1 MDVGRHDQSVAQADP
16 VMHPSHAA
24 HPAVGPPP
32 EAGRELSLP
41 ELLAVLRRYRLL
53 LAGAL
58 GVGLGMAVLLLAWL
72 PPVYLATAQV
82 MIEPMRQGPEDSA
95 LPAAGIADDGTAIDS
110 QVKLLASRSM
120 ARQVIEAM
128 GLETEPELQRSLDV
142 AERLGD
148 LAGVARAAARED
160 DAIGLIDRFL
170 ERLEVARDGKTHVI
184 RITFRSSDPGVA
196 AQVANG
202 VAERYIA
209 GQLEAKARATRDA
222 ADWLRTALDS
232 SREVLEVAESELASF
247 RENVQDDYADAFAL
261 HGVDVVN
268 LRRDLV
274 AVAGERAARQSELGR
289 LRRVLAENNSDLA
302 FQELGGSEVLEDLYN
317 LKNQTTRREA
327 ELATQYGDR
336 HPLILDVRAERRE
349 LERRIR
355 AEQLALVGSVE
366 AEIAA
371 ARAREAA
378 LQRELEGLKSQNSAL
393 AQAEAR
399 IADLERAADRA
410 RRLHEAYLARYQ
422 AVADAGDTQ
431 RPDARLISEATVPPR
446 PSQPRPALI
455 FSLFGAASLGTGLLL
470 VFFLEQLDHGF
481 RSVRALEQGLGLRCL
496 GAVPLVD
503 RRRRRGL
510 ALADLP
516 LERPRSRFAESLR
529 ALIAG
534 LVGPAV
540 EGAGRVVLVTSSV
553 PGEGKSTTTTA
564 LARLAAAEGLKVLL
578 IDADLRRPIL
588 ATLLGLEGETG
599 LVEIL
604 RGERE
609 AEAVLRVDRRSG
621 LSFIPGSA
629 RVSQPT
635 RLLGP
640 AAMGILLDEAR
651 RHFDLVLVDSPPLL
665 AVGDAR
671 VMAPLCDAVLLLVR
685 WNATQQALATHAL
698 SQLGQAPGRPVL
710 AVLTGVDPDAQLGL
724 GSGESRVVRRQL
736 LRYYAE
742 G

>member
-1 MDVGRHDQSVAQADP
+1 MTEKHLASA
-16 VMHPSHAA
+16 
-24 HPAVGPPP
+24 GPPP
-32 EAGRELSLP
+32 GATPETGVELSLP

-53 LAGAL
+53 LL
-58 GVGLGMAVLLLAWL
+58 GSLGIGLGAALLLLAWL

-82 MIEPMRQGPEDSA
+82 MIEPTRRAPDDSA
-95 LPAAGIADDGTAIDS
+95 LSTTGIGDDTTAIDS

-120 ARQVIEAM
+120 ARQVIERLA
-128 GLETEPELQRSLDV
+128 LDAEPELRRSLDL
-142 AERLGD
+142 AERLGA
-148 LAGVARAAARED
+148 LAGVARATAGAAG
-160 DAIGLIDRFL
+160 DAGLVDRFL
-170 ERLEVARDGKTHVI
+170 DRLEVVRDGKTQVI
-184 RITFRSSDPGVA
+184 RITFASADSRMA
-196 AQVANG
+196 ASVANS

-209 GQLEAKARATRDA
+209 GQLEAKAAATREA
-222 ADWLRTALDS
+222 VAWLQTALDQ
-232 SREVLEVAESELASF
+232 SRAALEAAEGELEGF
-247 RENVQDDYADAFAL
+247 RDRVQDQYADALAL

-274 AVAGERAARQSELGR
+274 AVAGERAARQAELAR
-289 LRRVLAENNSDLA
+289 LRRVLGQGTADLA
-302 FQELGGSEVLEDLYN
+302 FQELGGSQVLEDLYS

-327 ELATQYGDR
+327 ELATRYGDR

-349 LERRIR
+349 LEKRIR
-355 AEQLALVGSVE
+355 AEQQALVGNVE

-378 LQRELEGLKSQNSAL
+378 LERELDGLKSQNAAL

-399 IADLERAADRA
+399 IAELGRAVDSA
-410 RRLHEAYLARYQ
+410 RRLHESYLGRYR

-431 RPDARLISEATVPPR
+431 RPDARLISEATVPLR

-481 RSVRALEQGLGLRCL
+481 RSARALEQGLGLRCL
-496 GAVPLVD
+496 GPVPLVD
-503 RRRRRGL
+503 RRRRGRH
-510 ALADLP
+510 ALVDLP
-516 LERPRSRFAESLR
+516 LERPRSRFAEGLR

-534 LVGPAV
+534 LVGPSKRD
-540 EGAGRVVLVTSSV
+540 GGRVVLVTSSV
-553 PGEGKSTTTTA
+553 PGEGKSTTATA
-564 LARLAAAEGLKVLL
+564 LARLAALEGLKVLL
-578 IDADLRRPIL
+578 IDADLRRP
-588 ATLLGLEGETG
+588 AVAGLLGLEAKVG

-609 AEAVLRVDRRSG
+609 AETVLRQDRRSG
-621 LSFIPGSA
+621 LSFVPGSA

-640 AAMGILLDEAR
+640 AGIGILLEEAR

-671 VMAPLCDAVLLLVR
+671 VMAPLCDAVLFLVR
-685 WNATQQALATHAL
+685 WNATQRALVTHAL
-698 SQLGQAPGRPVL
+698 GLLGTTSGGPEGPDRPVL
-710 AVLTGVDPDAQLGL
+710 AVLTQVDCEAQLGL

-736 LRYYAE
+736 LQYYTE

>member
-1 MDVGRHDQSVAQADP
+1 
-16 VMHPSHAA
+16 MHPAC
-24 HPAVGPPP
+24 PAVGPPP
-32 EAGRELSLP
+32 EAPAELSLP

-58 GVGLGMAVLLLAWL
+58 GIGIGAAVLLLAWL

-82 MIEPMRQGPEDSA
+82 MIEPVRQVLEDSA
-95 LPAAGIADDGTAIDS
+95 LPATGIADDGTAIDS

-120 ARQVIEAM
+120 ARQVILAL
-128 GLETEPELQRSLDV
+128 GLDVEPELQRSLDV
-142 AERLGD
+142 AERLGK
-148 LAGVARAAARED
+148 LAGVARATAQGEGS
-160 DAIGLIDRFL
+160 IGLVDRFL
-170 ERLEVARDGKTHVI
+170 DRLLVARDGKTQVI
-184 RITFRSSDPGVA
+184 RITFASTDPRLA
-196 AQVANG
+196 ALVANG
-202 VAERYIA
+202 VAERYIQ
-209 GQLEAKARATRDA
+209 GQLEAKASATEDA
-222 ADWLRTALDS
+222 VAWLRTALDQ
-232 SREVLEVAESELASF
+232 SRATLEAAESELASF
-247 RENVQDDYADAFAL
+247 RDGVQHEHADALAL

-274 AVAGERAARQSELGR
+274 AVAGERAARQAELAR
-289 LRRVLAENNSDLA
+289 LRRVLASSDLDLA
-302 FQELGGSEVLEDLYN
+302 FQELGGSQVLEDLYN

-349 LERRIR
+349 LEGRIR
-355 AEQLALVGSVE
+355 AEQQALVGSVE

-378 LQRELEGLKSQNSAL
+378 LQRELDGLKSQNTAL

-410 RRLHEAYLARYQ
+410 RRLHEAYLGRYQ
-422 AVADAGDTQ
+422 VVADAGDTQ
-431 RPDARLISEATVPPR
+431 RPDARLISEATVPLR

-470 VFFLEQLDHGF
+470 VFFLEQLDRGF
-481 RSVRALEQGLGLRCL
+481 RTVRALEQGLGLRCL

-503 RRRRRGL
+503 RRRRRGH
-510 ALADLP
+510 ALVDLP

-529 ALIAG
+529 ALVAG
-534 LVGPAV
+534 LVGPAGK
-540 EGAGRVVLVTSSV
+540 GAGRVVLVTSSV
-553 PGEGKSTTTTA
+553 PNEGKSTTTTA
-564 LARLAAAEGLKVLL
+564 LARLAAAEGLRVLL
-578 IDADLRRPIL
+578 IDADLRRPAL
-588 ATLLGLEGETG
+588 AGLLGLEAEVG

-604 RGERE
+604 RGECQ
-609 AEAVLRVDRRSG
+609 AEAVLRQDRRSG

-640 AAMGILLDEAR
+640 SGMGILLEEAR

-671 VMAPLCDAVLLLVR
+671 VMAPSCDAVLLLVR
-685 WNATQQALATHAL
+685 WSATQRALVAHAL
-698 SQLGQAPGRPVL
+698 GQLENSPARPVL
-710 AVLTGVDPDAQLGL
+710 AVLTRVDPDAQLGL

-736 LRYYAE
+736 LQYYAE

>member
-1 MDVGRHDQSVAQADP
+1 MQAGNP
-16 VMHPSHAA
+16 AR
-24 HPAVGPPP
+24 PAVGPPAA
-32 EAGRELSLP
+32 AGELSLP
-41 ELLAVLRRYRLL
+41 ELLGVLRRYRLL
-53 LAGAL
+53 LLGAL
-58 GVGLGMAVLLLAWL
+58 GVGLGLAVLLLAWL
-72 PPVYLATAQV
+72 PPVYVATAQV
-82 MIEPMRQGPEDSA
+82 MIEPLRQVPEDSA
-95 LPAAGIADDGTAIDS
+95 LPATGIADDGTAIDS

-120 ARQVIEAM
+120 ARQVIDA
-128 GLETEPELQRSLDV
+128 LDLAAEPELQRPLAV
-142 AERLGD
+142 AERLGE
-148 LAGVARAAARED
+148 LAGVPRAAALED
-160 DAIGLIDRFL
+160 GAGGLVDRFL
-170 ERLEVARDGKTHVI
+170 ERLEVARDGKTRVI
-184 RITFRSSDPGVA
+184 RISFASSDPKIA
-196 AQVANG
+196 ALVANG
-202 VAERYIA
+202 VAERYIE
-209 GQLEAKARATRDA
+209 GQLETKTRATRDA
-222 ADWLRTALDS
+222 AAWLRSALDT
-232 SREVLEVAESELASF
+232 SREALEVAEAELAGF
-247 RENVQDDYADAFAL
+247 RERSQDEYADAFAL
-261 HGVDVVN
+261 HGVDVFN

-274 AVAGERAARQSELGR
+274 AVAGERAARQSELVR
-289 LRRVLAENNSDLA
+289 LRRVLAEGDPDLA
-302 FQELGGSEVLEDLYN
+302 FQELGGSEVLENLYG

-327 ELATQYGDR
+327 ELATRYGDR

-378 LQRELEGLKSQNSAL
+378 LERELDGLKNQNTAL
-393 AQAEAR
+393 AQAEVR

-431 RPDARLISEATVPPR
+431 RPDARLISEATMPSR

-481 RSVRALEQGLGLRCL
+481 RSARALEQGLGLRCL

-516 LERPRSRFAESLR
+516 LERPRSRYAESLR
-529 ALIAG
+529 ALVAG
-534 LVGPAV
+534 LVGPV
-540 EGAGRVVLVTSSV
+540 GERGGKVVLVTSSV

-578 IDADLRRPIL
+578 IDADLRRPAL
-588 ATLLGLEGETG
+588 APMLGIEAETG

-621 LSFIPGSA
+621 LSFVPGSA

-671 VMAPLCDAVLLLVR
+671 VMAPLCDTVLLLVR
-685 WNATQQALATHAL
+685 WNATQQALAAHAL
-698 SQLGQAPGRPVL
+698 GQLGQAPERPVL

-736 LRYYAE
+736 LQYYAE

>member
-371 ARAREAA
+371 ACGVEKAA
-378 LQRELEGLKSQNSAL
+378 
-393 AQAEAR
+393 
-399 IADLERAADRA
+399 
-410 RRLHEAYLARYQ
+410 
-422 AVADAGDTQ
+422 
-431 RPDARLISEATVPPR
+431 
-446 PSQPRPALI
+446 
-455 FSLFGAASLGTGLLL
+455 
-470 VFFLEQLDHGF
+470 
-481 RSVRALEQGLGLRCL
+481 
-496 GAVPLVD
+496 
-503 RRRRRGL
+503 
-510 ALADLP
+510 
-516 LERPRSRFAESLR
+516 
-529 ALIAG
+529 
-534 LVGPAV
+534 
-540 EGAGRVVLVTSSV
+540 
-553 PGEGKSTTTTA
+553 
-564 LARLAAAEGLKVLL
+564 
-578 IDADLRRPIL
+578 
-588 ATLLGLEGETG
+588 
-599 LVEIL
+599 
-604 RGERE
+604 
-609 AEAVLRVDRRSG
+609 
-621 LSFIPGSA
+621 
-629 RVSQPT
+629 
-635 RLLGP
+635 
-640 AAMGILLDEAR
+640 
-651 RHFDLVLVDSPPLL
+651 
-665 AVGDAR
+665 
-671 VMAPLCDAVLLLVR
+671 
-685 WNATQQALATHAL
+685 
-698 SQLGQAPGRPVL
+698 
-710 AVLTGVDPDAQLGL
+710 
-724 GSGESRVVRRQL
+724 
-736 LRYYAE
+736 
-742 G
+742 